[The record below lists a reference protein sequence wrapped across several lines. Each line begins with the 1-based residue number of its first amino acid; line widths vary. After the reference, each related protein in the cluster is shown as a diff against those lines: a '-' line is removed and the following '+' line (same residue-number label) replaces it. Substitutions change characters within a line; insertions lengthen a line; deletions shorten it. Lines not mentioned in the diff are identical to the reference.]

1 MSVQAASLKGRIPDA
16 ALSYI
21 EQILTEHKV
30 RLLITRPRKSK
41 SGDYRAPYQQLGH
54 RISVNGTLNQ
64 YAFLIVLLHE
74 LAHLEVWNK
83 HRNKVLPHGTEWQ
96 QMFTKLSMPLMNST
110 VFPDDL
116 LEELSLF
123 FQRPP
128 ASSTGALHLAR
139 ALKKYDK
146 NAENVTL
153 LEEIPM
159 GSHFMLP
166 DGRVFVKELKQRTRF
181 KCFCLNNKRY
191 YLVSPVAEVI
201 QRAAM
206 A

>member
-1 MSVQAASLKGRIPDA
+1 MSVKPASLKGRVPDA
-16 ALSYI
+16 ALFFI
-21 EQILTEHKV
+21 EEKLAEHEV
-30 RLLITRPRKSK
+30 RLLITRTRKSK
-41 SGDYRAPYQQLGH
+41 SGDYRAPFRQSGH
-54 RISVNGTLNQ
+54 RISINGTLNQ

-83 HRNKVLPHGTEWQ
+83 YHNKVLPHGVEWQ
-96 QMFTKLSMPLMNST
+96 QMFTQLAAPLLNAT

-116 LEELSLF
+116 LQELFLF

-128 ASSTGALHLAR
+128 ASSAGALHLAR
-139 ALKKYDK
+139 VLKKYDK
-146 NAENVTL
+146 NAEEVTL

-159 GSHFMLP
+159 GCRFMLR

-181 KCFCLNNKRY
+181 KCYCLNNKRY

-201 QRAAM
+201 PEVAM

>member
-1 MSVQAASLKGRIPDA
+1 MSVKPASLKGRVPDA
-16 ALSYI
+16 ALSFI
-21 EQILTEHKV
+21 EEKLTEHQV
-30 RLLITRPRKSK
+30 RLLITRTRKSK
-41 SGDYRAPYQQLGH
+41 SGDYRAPFRQSGH
-54 RISVNGTLNQ
+54 RISINGTLNQ

-74 LAHLEVWNK
+74 MAHLEVWNK
-83 HRNKVLPHGTEWQ
+83 HRNKVLPHGIEWQ
-96 QMFTKLSMPLMNST
+96 QMFTELSAPLLNPI
-110 VFPDDL
+110 VFPADL
-116 LEELSLF
+116 LKELALF

-128 ASSTGALHLAR
+128 ASSTAALHLAR

-146 NAENVTL
+146 NAEYVTL

-159 GSHFMLP
+159 GSRFMLS

-181 KCFCLNNKRY
+181 KCYCLNNKRY

-201 QRAAM
+201 PDAAM

>member
-1 MSVQAASLKGRIPDA
+1 MSVKAASLKGRIPDA
-16 ALSYI
+16 ALSFI
-21 EQILTEHKV
+21 DQKLTEHKV
-30 RLLITRPRKSK
+30 RLLITRTRKSK

-83 HRNKVLPHGTEWQ
+83 HRNKVLPHGVEWQ
-96 QMFTKLSMPLMNST
+96 RMFTELAKPLMNAT
-110 VFPDDL
+110 IFPDDL
-116 LEELSLF
+116 LDELTLF

-128 ASSTGALHLAR
+128 ASSAGALHLAR

-146 NAENVTL
+146 NAEEITL

-201 QRAAM
+201 HRSAM